1 MTNEGL
7 HGSPG
12 VSRSERK
19 TADRFP
25 GMGSRGCADRRGGM
39 PAPAPHSL
47 LPLCQQKGALSL
59 QASSPSFLLKTPAFP
74 PSQTRGTLP
83 VDDGVLISPP
93 GLPAVRCRC
102 PLQLKTP
109 WVPGGCQSGGA
120 GLSAPDPDTPRGTGC
135 PLSRLPSLARDSET
149 LANFSELRFRNDVNM
164 ETWSFGK
171 LSGVYFRN
179 CFFQGIRLQG
189 HFLQELR
196 FNGNHNISLC
206 ASCNIKNKKKNLF
219 FFPLEF

>member
-1 MTNEGL
+1 
-7 HGSPG
+7 
-12 VSRSERK
+12 
-19 TADRFP
+19 
-25 GMGSRGCADRRGGM
+25 M
-39 PAPAPHSL
+39 PAPRPPLTPAL
-47 LPLCQQKGALSL
+47 LSAERLSL
-59 QASSPSFLLKTPAFP
+59 SQQASSQSFLLKTPAFP
-74 PSQTRGTLP
+74 PSQTRGILA

-149 LANFSELRFRNDVNM
+149 LANFSELRFRNDLNM

-179 CFFQGIRLQG
+179 CFFQGITLQG
-189 HFLQELR
+189 HFLQKLR

-206 ASCNIKNKKKNLF
+206 ASHNIKNKKKKSF